1 LVDFQKVGQFAERF
15 RRFIDYD
22 VKIEGAAGS
31 ASLPGASE
39 RKGACLELDHMSFR
53 YDGADEETLRDISMT
68 VRPGEHIAIV
78 GENGA
83 GKSTFIKL
91 LMRLYD
97 VTGGSIKY
105 GGRDIREYATAEY
118 RKLFGTVFQDYQ
130 LYGTSLAENVLM
142 TDRAQAEGQL
152 GFGYET
158 RAEQD
163 ERVRRALD
171 LSVFG
176 KKLDRLPRGLDTE
189 MTREFSDEGT
199 MLSGGE
205 AQKVAIARMFAR
217 NVDSGSGMAIAIL
230 DEPSSA
236 LDPQAEYTL
245 NKNMLEAAGDAAV
258 IFISHRLSTTRDADR
273 IYLFENGR
281 IAEQGTHEELM
292 ALNGG
297 YAAMFEKQAHYYQT
311 ECE

>member
-1 LVDFQKVGQFAERF
+1 
-15 RRFIDYD
+15 
-22 VKIEGAAGS
+22 
-31 ASLPGASE
+31 
-39 RKGACLELDHMSFR
+39 
-53 YDGADEETLRDISMT
+53 
-68 VRPGEHIAIV
+68 
-78 GENGA
+78 
-83 GKSTFIKL
+83 
-91 LMRLYD
+91 
-97 VTGGSIKY
+97 
-105 GGRDIREYATAEY
+105 
-118 RKLFGTVFQDYQ
+118 
-130 LYGTSLAENVLM
+130 
-142 TDRAQAEGQL
+142 
-152 GFGYET
+152 
-158 RAEQD
+158 
-163 ERVRRALD
+163 
-171 LSVFG
+171 
-176 KKLDRLPRGLDTE
+176 
-189 MTREFSDEGT
+189 
-199 MLSGGE
+199 
-205 AQKVAIARMFAR
+205 MFAR